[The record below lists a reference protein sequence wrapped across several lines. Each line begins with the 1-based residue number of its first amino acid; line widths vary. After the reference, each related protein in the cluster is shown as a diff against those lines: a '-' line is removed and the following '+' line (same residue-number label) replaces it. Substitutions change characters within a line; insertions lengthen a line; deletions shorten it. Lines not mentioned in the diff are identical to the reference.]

1 MTVTM
6 DVPSIQVS
14 GLKPASLEFAGR
26 RLHAVLAP
34 VNCREGHEILPGRH
48 RVVEWIVLATEPAN
62 LRSVS
67 KGTTSSSLAV
77 EASVLKASI
86 HVS

>member
-6 DVPSIQVS
+6 DVPSIQV
-14 GLKPASLEFAGR
+14 GRLEPASLEFAGR

-34 VNCREGHEILPGRH
+34 VNGREGHEILPGRH
-48 RVVEWIVLATEPAN
+48 RIVEGIVLATEPAN
-62 LRSVS
+62 LGSIS
-67 KGTTSSSLAV
+67 KRTTSSCLAV

>member
-6 DVPSIQVS
+6 DVPSIQVG
-14 GLKPASLEFAGR
+14 GLEPASLKFAGR

-34 VNCREGHEILPGRH
+34 INGREGHEILPGRH
-48 RVVEWIVLATEPAN
+48 RIVEGIVLATEAAN
-62 LRSVS
+62 LGSVA
-67 KGTTSSSLAV
+67 KRTTSSSLAV
-77 EASVLKASI
+77 EASVLKPSI

>member
-6 DVPSIQVS
+6 DVPSIQVG
-14 GLKPASLEFAGR
+14 GLEPASLEFAGR

-34 VNCREGHEILPGRH
+34 INGRQGHKILPGRH
-48 RVVEWIVLATEPAN
+48 RVVEGIVLATEPAN
-62 LRSVS
+62 LGSVA
-67 KGTTSSSLAV
+67 KRTTSSSLAV
-77 EASVLKASI
+77 EASVLKPSI